1 MASENPALEAHDDE
15 SEPDSEAP
23 PTSSRRVAKRGDTP
37 AADDGGRGARLSFLL
52 ASIFVVSACAITYE
66 LLVGAVA
73 SYLLGNSVRQF
84 SLTIGVFLAS
94 MGIGA
99 WVSQWFREGLLDG
112 FVGVEIALS
121 TAGGVSGW
129 LLLWAFTYTQQ
140 YYLVMFGLIIVVGTL
155 IGLEL
160 PLLTRYLRQFASLR
174 QALARVMS
182 LDYLGA
188 LAASVAFPLVLLPW
202 LGVFR
207 TSLAVGLFNVAVA
220 MATTALFWTEL
231 QRPLRLIAASVV
243 VTLGLIAGL
252 VRAAPVLSTMERDLY
267 QDTVIYAAQSSYQR
281 IVMTR
286 HNEDLRLYLE
296 GSLQFSSMDEY
307 RYHEAL
313 VHPALSATP
322 WKEEVLVIGGGD
334 GLAVR
339 EVLRHPGVK
348 RVVLVDLDPAVT
360 ELAASHPALVALNG
374 DSLHDSRVTV
384 INDDGYSYLRHHA
397 GRFGAIFVDLP
408 DPSREALAKLYSVS
422 FYRMVGDHLA
432 RGGIAVTQATS
443 PMFARRSFWGIAAT
457 VEAAGLHATPYH
469 TYVPSFGDWGF
480 VMMSPEPHD
489 LATVRLAVPASS
501 LSAELLPTMT
511 RFAPDIGP
519 IPVEA
524 STIERPTILGYYD
537 ESMSRWR

>member
-1 MASENPALEAHDDE
+1 MASESPALDE
-15 SEPDSEAP
+15 GDPEGPDSESP
-23 PTSSRRVAKRGDTP
+23 PTSSRRVATNRDDEPTSGD
-37 AADDGGRGARLSFLL
+37 DQRKARLSFLL

-99 WVSQWFREGLLDG
+99 WISQWFHDQLLDG

-207 TSLAVGLFNVAVA
+207 TSVAVGLFNVAVA
-220 MATTALFWTEL
+220 FATTALFWREL
-231 QRPLRLIAASVV
+231 RHPLRLVGASVMV
-243 VTLGLIAGL
+243 AVALVIGLF
-252 VRAAPVLSTMERDLY
+252 RAAPVLSKMERDLY
-267 QDTVIYAAQSSYQR
+267 QDTVIYASQSSYQR

-322 WKEEVLVIGGGD
+322 WRQEVLVIGGGD

-339 EVLRHPGVK
+339 EVLRHADVK
-348 RVVLVDLDPAVT
+348 KVVLVDLDPAVT
-360 ELAASHPALVALNG
+360 ELATSHPALVALNG
-374 DSLHDSRVTV
+374 DSLRDPRVTV
-384 INDDGYSYLRHHA
+384 INDDGYSYLRNHA
-397 GRFGAIFVDLP
+397 GRYGAIFIDLP

-422 FYRMVGDHLA
+422 FYRMVSDHLS

-489 LATVRLAVPASS
+489 LATVQLAVTTTS

-519 IPVEA
+519 MPVEA
-524 STIERPTILGYYD
+524 STLERPTILGYYD

>member
-1 MASENPALEAHDDE
+1 LASSRPVGDDE
-15 SEPDSEAP
+15 MPSSSAP
-23 PTSSRRVAKRGDTP
+23 PASSRRAARRPAPEVGDLEPIEPRRG
-37 AADDGGRGARLSFLL
+37 RLAFLL
-52 ASIFVVSACAITYE
+52 GSIFVVSACAITYE

-99 WVSQWFREGLLDG
+99 WVSQWFRERLLDS

-121 TAGGVSGW
+121 VFGGISGW

-140 YYLVMFGLIIVVGTL
+140 YYVVMFGLIVVQGTL

-188 LAASVAFPLVLLPW
+188 LVASVAFPLVLLPW

-220 MATTALFWTEL
+220 VATAALFWGEL
-231 QRPLRLIAASVV
+231 RRPLRLVGGALLA
-243 VTLGLIAGL
+243 TAGL
-252 VRAAPVLSTMERDLY
+252 VVGLFRAAPVLSRMERDLY
-267 QDTVIYAAQSSYQR
+267 QDTVILATQSSYQR

-296 GSLQFSSMDEY
+296 GSLQFSSVDEY

-313 VHPALSATP
+313 VHPVLSATP
-322 WKEEVLVIGGGD
+322 WREKVLVIGGGD

-339 EVLRHPGVK
+339 EVLRYPDVK
-348 RVVLVDLDPAVT
+348 EVVLVDLDPAVT
-360 ELAASHPALVALNG
+360 DLARSHPALVAING
-374 DSLHDSRVTV
+374 DSLDDPRVTV
-384 INDDGYSYLRHHA
+384 INDDGYSFLRDHA
-397 GRFGAIFVDLP
+397 DRFGAIIVDLP
-408 DPSREALAKLYSVS
+408 DPSKEALAKLYSVS
-422 FYRMVGDHLA
+422 FYRMVGGHLA
-432 RGGIAVTQATS
+432 RGGLAVTQAAS
-443 PMFARRSFWGIAAT
+443 PMFARRAFWGIVAT
-457 VEAAGLHATPYH
+457 VEAADLHATPYH
-469 TYVPSFGDWGF
+469 TYIPSFGDWGF
-480 VMMSPEPHD
+480 VMMSPQPHD
-489 LATVRLAVPASS
+489 LSAIRLGVKTTS
-501 LSAELLPTMT
+501 LTSEVLTTMT
-511 RFAPDIGP
+511 HFGPDVGP
-519 IPVEA
+519 MEVEA